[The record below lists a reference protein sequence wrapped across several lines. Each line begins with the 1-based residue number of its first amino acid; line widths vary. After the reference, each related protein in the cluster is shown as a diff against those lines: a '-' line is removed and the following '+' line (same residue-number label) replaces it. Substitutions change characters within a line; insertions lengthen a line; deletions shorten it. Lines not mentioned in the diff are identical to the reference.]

1 MKKLAVTS
9 IVLSAGLVITLL
21 LSTTSDWIAPV
32 LVTLL
37 TLLWLTGLNLGWGWS
52 YDTGFLTLIVAAAWG
67 LRWDT
72 SPLWMSVVVVLALIG
87 WDLSRF
93 LARLDATTPEE
104 RLQFLQNEHIR
115 HLIPVLLVILVVT
128 VAGLTVQIRLSLGL
142 TILIGFVL
150 VLSLGW
156 LLREVGREEP
166 G

>member
-21 LSTTSDWIAPV
+21 ISTTSDWIAPV

-93 LARLDATTPEE
+93 LTRVSATAQKEWL
-104 RLQFLQNEHIR
+104 RRVQSEHIR
-115 HLIPVLLVILVVT
+115 HLVLVLLVIIVVT
-128 VAGLTVQIRLSLGL
+128 AEGLTVQIPLNLGQS
-142 TILIGFVL
+142 ILLGFVL
-150 VLSLGW
+150 VMSLAW
-156 LLREVGREEP
+156 LLRAAQRE
-166 G
+166 GLG